1 MYRQPKHF
9 KKAADKKIYLLCVI
23 EHKDFYFLQPKI
35 VLKVFEYFTLPK
47 AN

>member
-23 EHKDFYFLQPKI
+23 EHKDILFPTTKDC
-35 VLKVFEYFTLPK
+35 FESF
-47 AN
+47 